1 MGIDTLGVVTP
12 ARPTSLLLDSKWNTS
27 PLEDK
32 NNNKKM
38 VVETHSEGNKSG
50 INKRR
55 KKKRAAD
62 AGVRKFEG
70 SY

>member
-1 MGIDTLGVVTP
+1 M
-12 ARPTSLLLDSKWNTS
+12 
-27 PLEDK
+27 EDK